1 MNNDAEPIDDEEN
14 DGEDWSPD
22 HRSGVVAV
30 VGRPNVGKSTLVN
43 AILGQKIA
51 ITTPKPQTTR
61 RQQLGILTSDEAQI
75 LFVDTPGIH
84 KPHNK
89 LGEYMSFAA
98 GDALRD
104 ADVIL
109 WILDAT
115 EAPAGSDRYIA
126 NVIKEVTPQTPIIL
140 ALNKTDTLKGVH
152 IFTEHLA
159 LVPHITDFKISA
171 LKGTQ
176 VPELVAKLTA
186 MLPLG
191 PRYYP
196 ADQVSDVNMRFIASE
211 VVREKI
217 ILNTDKEIPYAVAV
231 AIETY
236 TEGEERT
243 SIEGIIY
250 VERDSQKGIIIGK
263 GGSMIKTIGTAARLE
278 LQEILERPVHL
289 ELRVKVLKNWRDD
302 AALMRRLGYRL
313 PQKGDDD

>member
-1 MNNDAEPIDDEEN
+1 MSDNDTWQDN
-14 DGEDWSPD
+14 WSPE

-30 VGRPNVGKSTLVN
+30 VGRPNVGKSTLIN

-61 RQQLGILTSDEAQI
+61 RQQLGILTSEQAQI

-89 LGEYMSFAA
+89 LGEYMYSAA
-98 GDALRD
+98 GDALKD
-104 ADVIL
+104 ADILL

-115 EAPAGSDRYIA
+115 EAPTGADRYIA
-126 NVIKEVTPQTPIIL
+126 GVIKETVPNTPVIL
-140 ALNKTDTLKGVH
+140 ALNKTDVLKGVYN
-152 IFTEHLA
+152 FTEHLA
-159 LVPHITDFKISA
+159 LVPHIIDFKISA

-176 VPELVAKLTA
+176 VSELVEKITSL
-186 MLPLG
+186 LPLG

-196 ADQVSDVNMRFIASE
+196 IDQVSDLNMRFIAAE
-211 VVREKI
+211 IVREKI
-217 ILNTDKEIPYAVAV
+217 ILNTEKEIPYSVAV

-236 TEGEERT
+236 SEGEERT
-243 SIEGIIY
+243 TIEAIIY

-263 GGSMIKTIGTAARLE
+263 GGSMIKTIGTQARLE
-278 LQEILERPVHL
+278 LQEMLDCPVHL

-302 AALMRRLGYRL
+302 EALMRRLGYRL
-313 PQKGDDD
+313 PKKGEEN